1 MASHFERVSPLTVK
15 TLSVSVRQSD
25 ANLFRILAALAL
37 VAAMVIPVGTVE
49 HGPTMCPFRLVTGLP
64 CPGCGLT
71 RSWVYL
77 MHGQLG
83 QSLYYHPLGPISL
96 IAALLFVLG
105 VHKRF
110 PAVWQWV
117 QSPAVLKAI
126 AAVWLIVWVM
136 RVGTFRP

>member
-1 MASHFERVSPLTVK
+1 
-15 TLSVSVRQSD
+15 
-25 ANLFRILAALAL
+25 
-37 VAAMVIPVGTVE
+37 MVIPIGTVE

-71 RSWVYL
+71 RSWVFL

-110 PAVWQWV
+110 PGVWERI
-117 QSPAVLKAI
+117 QSPPVFKAI
-126 AAVWLIVWVM
+126 AAVWLVVWVL
-136 RVGTFRP
+136 RIGTFRP